1 MDLAIIPECF
11 VDTNLVE
18 TLVPPQGRG
27 YNHQKGCG
35 TVTKVMQEKFT
46 NSFALGIIDKDK
58 REVDYLKEC
67 NTIIVTSGLLLHKRK
82 TRHHYLIQ
90 IAPVIEQMIL
100 LNAAAVHINIEDYD
114 LPSNLEELIK
124 VSKTENSKK
133 DIRFK
138 RLFRDMKAANAAD
151 LVKLEA
157 WIRYLIEKNYKA
169 DMGVLTSI

>member
-67 NTIIVTSGLLLHKRK
+67 NTIIVTSGLLLHKHK

-90 IAPVIEQMIL
+90 IAPVIERMIL

-138 RLFRDMKAANAAD
+138 RLFRDMKAANATD

-157 WIRYLIEKNYKA
+157 WIKYLKHKNYQA
-169 DMGVLTSI
+169 DMEALKNL